1 MSDANVV
8 GSAAFELRATK
19 SKIGQDLEDARRVIL
34 EASKRTEAELAEI
47 IGTGTDKG
55 NRKAAES
62 FQAPKAAGI
71 EAGAAIRES
80 MRKAGEEIGEA
91 VAKGSAKA
99 KAELEQVAQKARE
112 VQQVKLPTPTAPTE
126 ATHNLV
132 TNPTTGAQGWVPKG
146 LGELGDGRDARMGAA
161 TSRQAEA
168 QAKWLSE
175 NKAKSDALKES
186 LKDIE
191 PSAASGAEGLGKVSV
206 GSVATAASIGAL
218 IGGAILVT
226 KSLWD
231 MGRAAM
237 QSAGEIADSSNKV
250 GLSTDALQEWRYVA
264 IQTGADAKTADQAIG
279 AFGEKL
285 ASAAA
290 KLSKADVNAFSAL
303 GLKPDDLKKFK
314 SVEEALDAVIDR
326 ISNLKSESDR
336 AAIAEKLGLGPLVV
350 AVRGGA
356 AEIARLR
363 DEAQR
368 LGVVMDAEL
377 VRRGAEAQAQFQTLS
392 RVIDVQLKSAF
403 IDLAPAIVAAIKLV
417 AQLAADLGSVLDQW
431 RDLDQKTLRGLQ
443 TERQKL
449 TTEKDAIASQFGTR
463 PLNGQVVEARRI
475 EGGNYTVLPAGAAA
489 RAGALPFGGG
499 VPRLPSAGGFDWTLG
514 FSGAPRPSF
523 TDAGQHFDAITKRT
537 SEIDA
542 RIADLNSRNTPPTQS
557 NRPTGTSLIPTP
569 GRPNREA
576 EREARRAERIEQE
589 IYRAK
594 QRLLQV
600 AERDILTAQQR
611 YDLNQ
616 DQIAMERAARDAEI
630 ESKTTRG
637 EIKAAERTRLDL
649 ANKEADALEDRIL
662 ADVAFRDIQDERIA
676 NERMLADLT
685 ANLLSL
691 QSAGARTAAE
701 RQRIEL
707 QLLAITQK
715 QRRDALQLQLE
726 RNPSLTKAD
735 RDAAMAQNARVEKEE
750 AAAVVRNNLSP
761 LAAWRDQSLK
771 NAAEIS
777 QALENI
783 SARGLDSLNDGIVD
797 AIMNTRSLGEVFGSV
812 SKQILADLLSI
823 SVRRGIT
830 EPLAAMLFGDGKTSG
845 GAAGSAAGGASWLKT
860 AFSLGKRMFG
870 FSDGGYTGNGGKFE
884 PAGIVHK
891 GEYVLPQEVV
901 ARIGTARLDALR
913 LGSLK
918 GFANGGLV
926 GSLSAFP
933 SPPSLLS
940 GLPALGGH
948 GGVQAARGQQVF
960 DMRGALTTADLLAEV
975 NQKVSAG
982 TATAIRSSTTIARK
996 GAASIQQSQRRLGTS

>member
-19 SKIGQDLEDARRVIL
+19 SKIAQDLEDASREIK
-34 EASKRTEAELAEI
+34 AAAKRTEAELAEI

-55 NRKAAES
+55 NKKAAAS

-99 KAELEQVAQKARE
+99 KAELDVLAQKARQ
-112 VQQVKLPTPTAPTE
+112 VQPSKV
-126 ATHNLV
+126 
-132 TNPTTGAQGWVPKG
+132 WVPDDSFRLAG
-146 LGELGDGRDARMGAA
+146 
-161 TSRQAEA
+161 
-168 QAKWLSE
+168 
-175 NKAKSDALKES
+175 KADSDALTAHLAAQSAAKSARTDQGVKRSAEEIKALNEK
-186 LKDIE
+186 LKDIQ
-191 PSAASGAEGLGKVSV
+191 PSAASGAEGLGKISA

-226 KSLWD
+226 KTLWD

-237 QSAGEIADSSNKV
+237 QSAGELADSSKKIGV
-250 GLSTDALQEWRYVA
+250 STDALQEWRYVA
-264 IQTGADAKTADQAIG
+264 IKSGEDAKAADQAIG
-279 AFGEKL
+279 AFGDKL
-285 ASAAA
+285 ASATA
-290 KLSKADVNAFSAL
+290 KLSKADVDAFKAL
-303 GLKPDDLKKFK
+303 RLKPEDLKQFK
-314 SVEEALDAVIDR
+314 STEQALDEVIDR
-326 ISNLKSESDR
+326 ISALKRESDR

-363 DEAQR
+363 DEAR
-368 LGVVMDAEL
+368 ALGLVMDAEM
-377 VRRGAEAQAQFQTLS
+377 VRRGADAEAQFQTLS
-392 RVIDVQLKSAF
+392 RVIDTQLKGAF
-403 IDLAPAIVAAIKLV
+403 VDLAPVIVDAIKLV
-417 AQLAADLGSVLDQW
+417 AQLATALGDTLDQW
-431 RDLDQKTLRGLQ
+431 RNLENKTSRGLQ
-443 TERQKL
+443 REAARL
-449 TTEKDAIASQFGTR
+449 SAENNALIARYGSPEAMQNRASNTAAPGAASGT
-463 PLNGQVVEARRI
+463 
-475 EGGNYTVLPAGAAA
+475 AGAG
-489 RAGALPFGGG
+489 GALMVQAMSPN
-499 VPRLPSAGGFDWTLG
+499 VLATYTTNQKRLGEIFDQLKE
-514 FSGAPRPSF
+514 R
-523 TDAGQHFDAITKRT
+523 
-537 SEIDA
+537 E
-542 RIADLNSRNTPPTQS
+542 RNTTPTQT
-557 NRPTGTSLIPTP
+557 NRLGGTSLTLPP
-569 GRPNREA
+569 SRDREA

-630 ESKTTRG
+630 QSKVARG

-676 NERMLADLT
+676 NERLLADLT

-715 QRRDALQLQLE
+715 QRRDALQLKLD
-726 RNPSLTKAD
+726 RDTSLSKAD
-735 RDAAMAQNARVEKEE
+735 RDAAMAQNAKIEKEE
-750 AAAVVRNNLSP
+750 TAAVIRNNLSP
-761 LAAWRDQSLK
+761 LDAWRDQSLK
-771 NAAEIS
+771 SAAEIS

-783 SARGLDSLNDGIVD
+783 SARGLDSLNSGIVD

-870 FSDGGYTGNGGKFE
+870 FSDGGFTGNGGKFE

-940 GLPALGGH
+940 GLPALVGH